1 MLRNYRCLGFQI
13 LTDSAL
19 NFIYSILLE
28 DLFFVKWFMNML
40 LINKDNTHL
49 AALDLMILKW
59 TFGNQIIYLDER

>member
-1 MLRNYRCLGFQI
+1 
-13 LTDSAL
+13 
-19 NFIYSILLE
+19 
-28 DLFFVKWFMNML
+28 MNML